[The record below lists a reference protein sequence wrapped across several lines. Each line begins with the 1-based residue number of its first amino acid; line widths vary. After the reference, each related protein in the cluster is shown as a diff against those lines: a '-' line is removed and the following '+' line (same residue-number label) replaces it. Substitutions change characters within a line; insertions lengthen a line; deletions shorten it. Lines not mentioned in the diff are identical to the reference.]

1 MRAIELAI
9 RSTIG
14 RRLPLLFLLLAG
26 AGIAVVPGAEASGD
40 APAWMHALVG
50 APLPSYNEKTE
61 AVLLYSE
68 TNVTVLSA
76 DKIRR
81 HVREAY
87 KVLRPEGRSRGTVW
101 VDLGRD
107 KKIMNLRG
115 WCIPAQGKDYEVK
128 DKDAVER
135 TAPIE
140 GGELISDL
148 KFRVLQIPASDPG
161 NVVGYEY
168 EVEERPFW
176 LQDTWFFQ

>member
-87 KVLRPEGRSRGTVW
+87 KVLRPVTQPRHG
-101 VDLGRD
+101 LGRCGAGQE
-107 KKIMNLRG
+107 NHECARLVHSGAR
-115 WCIPAQGKDYEVK
+115 
-128 DKDAVER
+128 
-135 TAPIE
+135 
-140 GGELISDL
+140 
-148 KFRVLQIPASDPG
+148 
-161 NVVGYEY
+161 
-168 EVEERPFW
+168 
-176 LQDTWFFQ
+176 